1 MRSPCRDESGFSGRP
16 STSHVGRPSVKL
28 RKWPTLVATSTSS
41 FGPFQVS
48 KGLAHQLFTG
58 LFFAAGAVVGPSG
71 VDVTAA
77 GVQRGMQ
84 GFDAD
89 LVATIVFDGQRHFAV
104 AMAVVENGPRLRNN
118 AMVIPFN
125 SNETV
130 CVRFQRKQNAG
141 FTARR
146 TSRHP
151 SHRTSHRNRSR
162 RPSRSWRN
170 RHRNQRMVL
179 PR

>member
-1 MRSPCRDESGFSGRP
+1 MKMGILTSGGDCSGLNAVIRAIGLYAERNIKNAELIGIPGGYGGLIRGESEPLRRSDFEDILDRGGTILG
-16 STSHVGRPSVKL
+16 TSRQPFKL
-28 RKWPTLVATSTSS
+28 
-41 FGPFQVS
+41 
-48 KGLAHQLFTG
+48 
-58 LFFAAGAVVGPSG
+58 
-71 VDVTAA
+71 
-77 GVQRGMQ
+77 
-84 GFDAD
+84 
-89 LVATIVFDGQRHFAV
+89 
-104 AMAVVENGPRLRNN
+104 MAVVENGPRLRNN